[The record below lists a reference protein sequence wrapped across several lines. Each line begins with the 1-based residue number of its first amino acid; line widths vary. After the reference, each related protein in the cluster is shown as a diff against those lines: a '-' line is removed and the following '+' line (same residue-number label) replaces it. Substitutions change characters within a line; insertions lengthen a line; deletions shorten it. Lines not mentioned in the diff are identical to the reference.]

1 MQSILNPNNARGC
14 SEDLARWLS
23 PSVFKALA
31 DPNRVALLAR
41 LAQCRGEQTVTD
53 VSGCCSIDISVVSRH
68 LGVLRDAGI
77 LEARKRGREVY
88 YRVRTE
94 ELTSLL
100 RNLADTLEACC
111 PEGTYGQME
120 EKE

>member
-1 MQSILNPNNARGC
+1 MTKDS
-14 SEDLARWLS
+14 
-23 PSVFKALA
+23 
-31 DPNRVALLAR
+31 
-41 LAQCRGEQTVTD
+41 
-53 VSGCCSIDISVVSRH
+53 
-68 LGVLRDAGI
+68 I
-77 LEARKRGREVY
+77 LEARKRGRKVY

-111 PEGTYGQME
+111 PEETYGQME